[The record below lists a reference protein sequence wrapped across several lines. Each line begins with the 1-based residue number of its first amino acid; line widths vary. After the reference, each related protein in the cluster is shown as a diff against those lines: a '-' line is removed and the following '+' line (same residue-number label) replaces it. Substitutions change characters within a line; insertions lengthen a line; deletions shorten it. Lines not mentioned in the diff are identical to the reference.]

1 MSQSPADAWRGIAAE
16 DAEDVSPGLSS
27 FLRQRSRRL
36 LRDLLGPHRVQVFGI
51 LVLIVLANLAI
62 LAGPWLVGRGVD
74 QIPQL
79 TRNHDITSLAVIV
92 GAFAVAVAVQAVTTR
107 AYISGIGRLGGK
119 VVLDLR
125 CRLFA
130 HFQRLP
136 VAFHEKYTSGRVISR
151 QVSDIDSIS
160 DLFAD
165 GLDSLVSALFTML
178 LVGTGML
185 LLDWQLALVIFTGF
199 IPLLWLSAW
208 FRRES
213 ALSYRR
219 TRETIAQVIVHFVE
233 TFGGIRAVQA
243 FRREPRNEEI
253 FDEFNQAYADA
264 SLRAARLLAIFFP
277 GVTLVGNLAIG
288 AVLLYGGL
296 RVIDHQMQLGVL
308 VTFLLYLQRFFD
320 PLVDLS
326 QFYSN
331 FQSAGAALEKISGV
345 LEEPPS
351 VPEPAD
357 PVTLPA
363 PGAADGGARGSGG
376 RGSGGRDGGARG
388 SGGRGSGGR
397 DGSARDGGPR
407 DGGPRDGRTRDGGP
421 RDGGTARGGTARGGT
436 ARGAAVARSAAV
448 GRTAALESVRFA
460 YREKVVLPHM
470 DLRIPAGQT
479 VAIVGATGAGKTTV
493 ARLLARM
500 YDPNEGRV
508 TLDDVDLRQLSD
520 QALRHEVILITQEN
534 YLFGGSIADNIAL
547 GKPGASRAE
556 IVAAAEAIGADTFI
570 SGLPARYDELV
581 GKRGGRLSAGQ
592 RQLISFARAFLA
604 APALLIL
611 DEATSLLDIP
621 SERLVQNALHT
632 VLTGRTAVI
641 IAHRLSTVAIADR
654 VLVMADGQIIEDGS
668 PGELL
673 ETEGEYSALHADWQA
688 SLA

>member
-1 MSQSPADAWRGIAAE
+1 MTQSPVEAWRGIAAE

-27 FLRQRSRRL
+27 FLRRRSRRL
-36 LRDLLGPHRVQVFGI
+36 LRELLAPHRRQVLVI
-51 LVLIVLANLAI
+51 LLLIVIANVAI
-62 LAGPWLVGRGVD
+62 LAGPWLVGKGVD
-74 QIPQL
+74 AIPRL
-79 TRNHDITSLAVIV
+79 TRTHDIVPLALLVAGFAAAV
-92 GAFAVAVAVQAVTTR
+92 GVQAVTTR
-107 AYISGIGRLGGK
+107 AFITGIGKLGGS
-119 VVLDLR
+119 VVLELR
-125 CRLFA
+125 TRLFA

-136 VAFHEKYTSGRVISR
+136 VAFHEHYTSGRVISR

-165 GLDSLVSALFTML
+165 GLDSLVSAVFTML
-178 LVGTGML
+178 LLGTGML
-185 LLDWQLALVIFTGF
+185 LLDWELALVIFTGF

-233 TFGGIRAVQA
+233 TFAGIRAVQA
-243 FRREPRNEEI
+243 FRREGRNEEI
-253 FDEFNQAYADA
+253 FAEFNQGYASA
-264 SLRAARLLAIFFP
+264 SLRAARLIAIFFP

-296 RVIDHQMQLGVL
+296 RVIDGEMQLGVL

-351 VPEPAD
+351 VPEPDD
-357 PVTLPA
+357 PVALP
-363 PGAADGGARGSGG
+363 PLTGGNG
-376 RGSGGRDGGARG
+376 
-388 SGGRGSGGR
+388 
-397 DGSARDGGPR
+397 
-407 DGGPRDGRTRDGGP
+407 
-421 RDGGTARGGTARGGT
+421 
-436 ARGAAVARSAAV
+436 RSAAL
-448 GRTAALESVRFA
+448 ASVRFG
-460 YREKVVLPHM
+460 YRDKVVLPEM
-470 DLRIPAGQT
+470 NLTIPAGQT
-479 VAIVGATGAGKTTV
+479 VAVVGATGAGKTTI
-493 ARLLARM
+493 ARLLSRM
-500 YDPNEGRV
+500 YDPNEGQV
-508 TLDDVDLRQLSD
+508 LLDGTDLRQLSD
-520 QALRHEVILITQEN
+520 RTLRREVILITQEN
-534 YLFGGSIADNIAL
+534 FLFDGSVADNIAL
-547 GKPGASRAE
+547 GKPDASRAE
-556 IVAAAEAIGADTFI
+556 IIGAAEAIGADTFI
-570 SGLPARYDELV
+570 SALPAGYDELV

-621 SERLVQNALHT
+621 SERLVQNALRT

-654 VLVMADGQIIEDGS
+654 VLVVSGGRIIEDGS

-673 ETEGEYSALHADWQA
+673 STEGEYAALHADWQA

>member
-16 DAEDVSPGLSS
+16 ETDDVSAGLSS
-27 FLRQRSRRL
+27 FLRRRSRRL
-36 LRDLLGPHRVQVFGI
+36 LQDLLRPYRVQAATI
-51 LVLIVLANLAI
+51 LVLIVVANVAI
-62 LAGPWLVGRGVD
+62 LAGPWLVGQGVD
-74 QIPQL
+74 QIPRL
-79 TRNHDITSLAVIV
+79 TKTHDAAPLALLIV
-92 GAFAVAVAVQAVTTR
+92 AFGFAVAVQAVTTR
-107 AYISGIGRLGGK
+107 AFIGAIGQLGGK
-119 VVLDLR
+119 IVLELR
-125 CRLFA
+125 RRLFE
-130 HFQRLP
+130 HFLRLP
-136 VAFHEKYTSGRVISR
+136 IAFHEHYTSGRVISR

-160 DLFAD
+160 DLFED
-165 GLDSLVSALFTML
+165 GLDTLVSAVFTLL

-185 LLDWQLALVIFTGF
+185 LLDWELALVIMGGF

-243 FRREPRNEEI
+243 FRREDRNEEI
-253 FDEFNQAYADA
+253 FTALNQDYANA
-264 SLRAARLLAIFFP
+264 SLRAARLIAIFFP
-277 GVTLVGNLAIG
+277 GVTLVGNLATG

-296 RVIDHQMQLGVL
+296 RVIDHQMQVGIL

-345 LEEPPS
+345 LDEAPS
-351 VPEPAD
+351 VPEPDD
-357 PVTLPA
+357 PVALPEVT
-363 PGAADGGARGSGG
+363 
-376 RGSGGRDGGARG
+376 
-388 SGGRGSGGR
+388 
-397 DGSARDGGPR
+397 SA
-407 DGGPRDGRTRDGGP
+407 
-421 RDGGTARGGTARGGT
+421 ARGGR
-436 ARGAAVARSAAV
+436 AA
-448 GRTAALESVRFA
+448 TLESVRFG
-460 YREKVVLPHM
+460 YRQAVVLPG
-470 DLRIPAGQT
+470 LNLTIPAGQT
-479 VAIVGATGAGKTTV
+479 VAIVGATGAGKTTI

-500 YDPNEGRV
+500 YDPDEGRV
-508 TLDDVDLRQLSD
+508 LLDGTDLRQLSERS
-520 QALRHEVILITQEN
+520 LRHEIILITQEN
-534 YLFGGSIADNIAL
+534 FLFAGSIAENIAL
-547 GKPGASRAE
+547 GNPAASRAE
-556 IVAAAEAIGADTFI
+556 IIAAAKTIGADGFI
-570 SGLPARYDELV
+570 SALPAGYDELV

-621 SERLVQNALHT
+621 SERLVQDALHT

-654 VLVMADGQIIEDGS
+654 VLVLERGEIMEDGS
-668 PGELL
+668 PADLL
-673 ETEGEYSALHADWQA
+673 ATEGEYSALHADWQA

>member
-16 DAEDVSPGLSS
+16 DADDVSPGLSS

-36 LRDLLGPHRVQVFGI
+36 LRDLLGPHRVQVLTI
-51 LVLIVLANLAI
+51 LVLIVVANLAI
-62 LAGPWLVGRGVD
+62 LTGPYLVGRGVD

-79 TRNHDITSLAVIV
+79 TRNHHIGPLALII
-92 GAFAVAVAVQAVTTR
+92 GGFAVAVAVQAVTTR
-107 AYISGIGRLGGK
+107 AFISGIGRLGGE

-125 CRLFA
+125 TRLFA

-136 VAFHEKYTSGRVISR
+136 VAFHERYTSGRVISR
-151 QVSDIDSIS
+151 QVSDIDSIA

-165 GLDSLVSALFTML
+165 GLDSLVSAVFTML
-178 LVGTGML
+178 LIGTGML
-185 LLDWQLALVIFTGF
+185 LLDWQLALVIFSGF

-253 FDEFNQAYADA
+253 FDDFNQAYADA

-357 PVTLPA
+357 PVTLP
-363 PGAADGGARGSGG
+363 PPSGAIG
-376 RGSGGRDGGARG
+376 RA
-388 SGGRGSGGR
+388 
-397 DGSARDGGPR
+397 A
-407 DGGPRDGRTRDGGP
+407 
-421 RDGGTARGGTARGGT
+421 GT
-436 ARGAAVARSAAV
+436 SAV
-448 GRTAALESVRFA
+448 GRAAALESVRFG
-460 YREKVVLPHM
+460 YKEKVILPRM
-470 DLRIPAGQT
+470 DLHIPAGQT

-500 YDPNEGRV
+500 YDPNQGRV
-508 TLDDVDLRQLSD
+508 TLDGTDLRQLAD
-520 QALRHEVILITQEN
+520 RTLRHEVILITQEN
-534 YLFGGSIADNIAL
+534 FLFGGSIADNIAL
-547 GKPGASRAE
+547 GRPDATRAE
-556 IVAAAEAIGADTFI
+556 IIDAAEAIGADHFI
-570 SGLPARYDELV
+570 NDVPARYDELV

-632 VLTGRTAVI
+632 VLNGRTAVI

-654 VLVMADGQIIEDGS
+654 VLVMADGQIIEDGT

>member
-1 MSQSPADAWRGIAAE
+1 MSQSATDAWRGIAAE
-16 DAEDVSPGLSS
+16 EAEDVSPGLSS
-27 FLRQRSRRL
+27 FLRHRSRRL
-36 LRDLLGPHRVQVFGI
+36 LADLLRPHRVQVLGI
-51 LVLIVLANLAI
+51 LVLIVIANLAI

-74 QIPQL
+74 LIPEL
-79 TRNHDITSLAVIV
+79 THTRDVVPLALTVA
-92 GAFAVAVAVQAVTTR
+92 AFALAVAVQAVTTR
-107 AYISGIGRLGGK
+107 AFISGIGRLGGE

-125 CRLFA
+125 TRLFA
-130 HFQRLP
+130 HFQALP

-151 QVSDIDSIS
+151 QVSDIDSIA
-160 DLFAD
+160 DMFAD

-178 LVGTGML
+178 LIGTGML
-185 LLDWQLALVIFTGF
+185 LLDWELALVIFTGF

-253 FDEFNQAYADA
+253 FDDFNQAYANA

-351 VPEPAD
+351 VPEPAE
-357 PVTLPA
+357 PMALPA
-363 PGAADGGARGSGG
+363 PRAADGAP
-376 RGSGGRDGGARG
+376 ATA
-388 SGGRGSGGR
+388 
-397 DGSARDGGPR
+397 DGSP
-407 DGGPRDGRTRDGGP
+407 
-421 RDGGTARGGTARGGT
+421 
-436 ARGAAVARSAAV
+436 VV
-448 GRTAALESVRFA
+448 GRATALESVRFA
-460 YREKVVLPHM
+460 YQDKVVLPHM
-470 DLRIPAGQT
+470 ELRIPAGQT

-500 YDPNEGRV
+500 YDPNQGRV
-508 TLDDVDLRQLSD
+508 TLDGVDLRELSD
-520 QALRHEVILITQEN
+520 RALRHEVILITQEN
-534 YLFGGSIADNIAL
+534 FLFGGSIADNIAL
-547 GKPGASRAE
+547 GKPGATRAE
-556 IVAAAEAIGADTFI
+556 IVGAAEAIGADTFI

-621 SERLVQNALHT
+621 SERLVQDALHT

-654 VLVMADGQIIEDGS
+654 VLVIDGGQIAEDGS
-668 PGELL
+668 PADLL
-673 ETEGEYSALHADWQA
+673 GTGGEYSALHADWEA

>member
-1 MSQSPADAWRGIAAE
+1 MSQSPAEAWRGIAAE
-16 DAEDVSPGLSS
+16 DADDVSPGLSS

-36 LRDLLGPHRVQVFGI
+36 LRDLLGPHRVQVVAI
-51 LVLIVLANLAI
+51 LVLIIIANVAI

-74 QIPQL
+74 QIPRL
-79 TRNHDITSLAVIV
+79 TRSHDIVPLAVTV

-107 AYISGIGRLGGK
+107 AFISGIGRLGGK

-125 CRLFA
+125 TRLFA
-130 HFQRLP
+130 HFQALP

-151 QVSDIDSIS
+151 QVSDIDSIA

-253 FDEFNQAYADA
+253 FDDFNQAYADA

-351 VPEPAD
+351 VPEPTD
-357 PVTLPA
+357 PVSLPA
-363 PGAADGGARGSGG
+363 PRRPAGEAEDG
-376 RGSGGRDGGARG
+376 
-388 SGGRGSGGR
+388 
-397 DGSARDGGPR
+397 
-407 DGGPRDGRTRDGGP
+407 T
-421 RDGGTARGGTARGGT
+421 
-436 ARGAAVARSAAV
+436 VAV
-448 GRTAALESVRFA
+448 GRAAALESVRFA
-460 YREKVVLPHM
+460 YRDKVVLPHI

-500 YDPNEGRV
+500 YDPNEGRI
-508 TLDDVDLRQLSD
+508 TLDGVDLRQLTD
-520 QALRHEVILITQEN
+520 RTLRHEVILITQEN

-547 GKPGASRAE
+547 GKPSASRAE
-556 IVAAAEAIGADTFI
+556 IIAAAEAIGADTFI
-570 SGLPARYDELV
+570 SGLPARYDEQV

-654 VLVMADGQIIEDGS
+654 VLVMADGQIIEDGT
-668 PGELL
+668 PGQLL